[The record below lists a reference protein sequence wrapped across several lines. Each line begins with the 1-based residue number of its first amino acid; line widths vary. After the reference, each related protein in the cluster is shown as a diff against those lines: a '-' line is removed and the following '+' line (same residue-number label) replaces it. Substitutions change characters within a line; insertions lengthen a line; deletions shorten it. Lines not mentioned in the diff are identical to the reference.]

1 MIGKNLQKLR
11 KQRSLTQ
18 EALAEA
24 VGVARQTIAKWET
37 EESAP
42 DLEMSGRLAN
52 VLNVSLDDLVNAP
65 EDELDGKPGMRGKHM
80 FGMVTVGDKGQI
92 VIPVRARRVF
102 NINPGDQLMVLGDE
116 NSGIALVDAGFF
128 MNVAEGIKNGF

>member
-1 MIGKNLQKLR
+1 MIGQNLQKLR
-11 KQRSLTQ
+11 KQKSLTQ

-24 VGVARQTIAKWET
+24 VGVTRQTIAKWET

-42 DLEMSGRLAN
+42 DLEMSAKLAS

-65 EDELDGKPGMRGKHM
+65 EDELDGKPGMQGKHM
-80 FGMVTVGDKGQI
+80 FGVVTVGDKGQI

-102 NINPGDQLMVLGDE
+102 HINPGDQLMVLGDE
-116 NSGIALVDAGFF
+116 NSGLALVDTGFF
-128 MNVAEGIKNGF
+128 LRMAEGIKNGF

>member
-37 EESAP
+37 EESTP
-42 DLEMSGRLAN
+42 DLEMSGRLAS

-65 EDELDGKPGMRGKHM
+65 DSELDGKPGMRGKHM

-116 NSGIALVDAGFF
+116 NSGLALVDAGFF
-128 MNVAEGIKNGF
+128 MAVAEGIKKGL

>member
-116 NSGIALVDAGFF
+116 NSGIALVNAEFF
-128 MNVAEGIKNGF
+128 MAVAEGIKNGL